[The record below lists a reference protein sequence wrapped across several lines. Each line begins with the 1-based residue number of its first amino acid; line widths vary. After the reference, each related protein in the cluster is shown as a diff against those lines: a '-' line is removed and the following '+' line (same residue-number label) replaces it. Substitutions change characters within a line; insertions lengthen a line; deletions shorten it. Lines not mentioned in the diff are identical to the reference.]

1 MNLFEHVYVVESPQN
16 YHLVGHT
23 KVFTFFLSLNLPAI
37 LPEIAPGMPQILS
50 LKWQLLTMNFQIE
63 IRIFFFISNM
73 IL

>member
-50 LKWQLLTMNFQIE
+50 LKWRFYH
-63 IRIFFFISNM
+63 
-73 IL
+73 

>member
-1 MNLFEHVYVVESPQN
+1 MNLFEHVYVDKSPQN
-16 YHLVGHT
+16 YYLIGHT

-50 LKWQLLTMNFQIE
+50 LKWRLLTMNFQIE
-63 IRIFFFISNM
+63 ILIFFFISNM